1 MVDANIKFVVASGN
15 QYYQLISFF
24 DNPEQ
29 MSFVVEN
36 GALII
41 HQSKE
46 LFAIE
51 IDRCVWLSAINT
63 IMLMD
68 AIEFVLVNGLKI
80 LILLIQQIKKI
91 SNFTKTISHAL
102 KK

>member
-1 MVDANIKFVVASGN
+1 
-15 QYYQLISFF
+15 
-24 DNPEQ
+24 

-63 IMLMD
+63 VMLMG

-80 LILLIQQIKKI
+80 LILPIQQIKKI

>member
-36 GALII
+36 GTLII

-80 LILLIQQIKKI
+80 LILPIQQIKKI

>member
-1 MVDANIKFVVASGN
+1 MVDANIKFVVASGK

-80 LILLIQQIKKI
+80 LILPIQQIKKI

>member
-1 MVDANIKFVVASGN
+1 MVDANIKFVVVSGN

-41 HQSKE
+41 HQAKE

-80 LILLIQQIKKI
+80 LILPIQQIKKI